1 MSIEDLALSDLW
13 WYGPEILKNGN
24 GFLVKA
30 DRESQSSFHDARCFT
45 IRCTIMATKSKAS
58 SIMEKV
64 SKNLLWLIR
73 FITNVGRSVDGK
85 IVGELL
91 PSELKDAENWFI
103 RSAQEESFA
112 KDYRLLLSKVICLEA
127 TINGY
132 GITRCN
138 SRIV

>member
-1 MSIEDLALSDLW
+1 MSIENLALSDLR

-30 DRESQSSFHDARCFT
+30 RESQSSFHDVKCFT
-45 IRCTIMATKSKAS
+45 IRCTIMEAKSKAS

-64 SKNLLWLIR
+64 NKNLLWLIR

-91 PSELKDAENWFI
+91 PSEVKDAENWFK

-112 KDYRLLLSKVICLEA
+112 EDYRLLLSKVIRLEP

>member
-1 MSIEDLALSDLW
+1 
-13 WYGPEILKNGN
+13 
-24 GFLVKA
+24 
-30 DRESQSSFHDARCFT
+30 
-45 IRCTIMATKSKAS
+45 
-58 SIMEKV
+58 MEKV

-91 PSELKDAENWFI
+91 PSELKDAENWFV